1 MGVEEAL
8 VIVVGGDECGERH
21 TLEVGGNGG
30 SLADCPYSYWVW
42 RERFEV
48 IKGGDGADELAQ
60 SQCGLPL
67 GVLDEVDV
75 TVQTATH
82 EDVCPSAQA

>member
-8 VIVVGGDECGERH
+8 VIVVGGDERGERYA
-21 TLEVGGNGG
+21 LEVGGDGCR
-30 SLADCPYSYWVW
+30 LADFPYSYWVW

-48 IKGGDGADELAQ
+48 VKDGDGADELTQ
-60 SQCGLPL
+60 SQCGLLL

-75 TVQTATH
+75 AV
-82 EDVCPSAQA
+82 